1 MLTAKKIIKEI
12 GHPHLNLYR
21 GEGYQYFVYDNGKE
35 GSEMVYAECPV
46 YVNRLNHLSLDQWV
60 SEEMIA
66 SRKSRNNL
74 LDVNRLLTHYTYIT
88 NQWRRKCK

>member
-35 GSEMVYAECPV
+35 GDDMVWMDYPV
-46 YVNRLNHLSLDQWV
+46 YVYRLNHLSLDQWV
-60 SEEMIA
+60 SEG
-66 SRKSRNNL
+66 NNCIKA
-74 LDVNRLLTHYTYIT
+74 VKKEFA
-88 NQWRRKCK
+88 QC